1 MRSKDELKTLLAEI
15 KSFYRAAFNRPFDP
29 TTIISHLNSMRDYR
43 YNHFVKTRLG
53 HLPDRDLLDF
63 IDVVEDDLKPQFTH
77 SEPEVIIKPVEIK
90 KVGRPTKK

>member
-1 MRSKDELKTLLAEI
+1 MRSKDELKTLLSEI
-15 KSFYRAAFNRPFDP
+15 KSFYKAAFNRPFDP
-29 TTIISHLNSMRDYR
+29 NTVTPHLISMREGR

-63 IDVVEDDLKPQFTH
+63 IDVIEADSK
-77 SEPEVIIKPVEIK
+77 PEVLLPIEEAIKPVEVK